1 MVHKMK
7 TRKAVF
13 YGKVELIPG
22 IISDGYVLDDES
34 AVMSERGTAKLLG
47 IDQRRLNR
55 VTVNWPPKTLEPFV
69 DKTQGMRSNSI
80 EVTANNSPYQGR
92 NIIVYD
98 AEFIESFIRGYALAL
113 AGGKLRPNQIHIGY
127 RAVLLVSSLAQT
139 TLYTAIEE
147 SCGLSPNIQTT
158 IKQVIWEIKEL
169 GLTCSI
175 DGKIAIKQDITKFCG
190 VSIGVLNGY
199 LNKHKHD
206 IEAIKLSR
214 PTILEAGFN
223 APRMNGYC
231 LEDVAKIVLNMK
243 SQVGKEL
250 KQQVFGEIISFAKPE
265 TKGEIEW
272 QKILTKVFAGFS
284 FHHNYPVGKYR
295 ADFLIK
301 ELGLALECNGFDN
314 HATYD
319 QKKEAEREQ
328 FVNQRYSLVRFNH
341 LINWEALANGILR
354 AKVGEV
360 IKLYNV
366 GYADIS
372 QPVVEP
378 EATRYGKLELI
389 PGVKCDAYV
398 LSDGSSV
405 LSERG
410 LADFL
415 GIYHKA
421 LQSVATNWPPKELK
435 PFIDKAQGMRS
446 NSVKVTAKNSPHKG
460 RYITVYDSKFIE
472 SLMRAYALAFVHGK
486 LRKNQKHI
494 GQRCVF
500 LLVALVRTALEAAI
514 KQSCGMSVN
523 IQKLAQKHY
532 NIIEV
537 LQESSFVASIN
548 SKIAIKQDIFKF
560 IDVPKSTLDSY
571 LKSHFSEITP
581 IKLDYATIKQ
591 AGLKSTRLNGYT
603 MEDVGKIVLGIDSV
617 VGLELKQKVFGD
629 VEELPEES
637 IDWQEALPKVFD
649 GFNLQQNYVVGKYTV
664 DYFVE
669 ELQLVLELKQ
679 DDDKQREQ
687 YLKQHYGLV
696 KFQSNVDWERLLN
709 GMLHAQ
715 VGKVVCL

>member
-1 MVHKMK
+1 MK
-7 TRKAVF
+7 NRKAVF

-22 IISDGYVLDDES
+22 IFSDGYVLDDDS

-47 IDQRRLNR
+47 IDQKRLNR
-55 VTVNWPPKTLEPFV
+55 VAVNWPPKTIEPFV

-80 EVTANNSPYQGR
+80 KVTANNSPYQGR
-92 NIIVYD
+92 NIIVYN

-113 AGGKLRPNQIHIGY
+113 AGDKLRSNQIHIGY
-127 RAVLLVSSLAQT
+127 RAVLLISSLAET

-158 IKQVIWEIKEL
+158 IKQVILTMKEY

-175 DGKIAIKQDITKFCG
+175 DGKIAIKQDITKFCE
-190 VSIGVLNGY
+190 VSTGVLNGY
-199 LNKHKHD
+199 LNKHRHD

-214 PTILEAGFN
+214 PTILESGFN

-243 SQVGKEL
+243 SKVGKEL

-319 QKKEAEREQ
+319 QQKESEREM
-328 FVNQRYSLVRFNH
+328 FVNQRYNLVRFNH
-341 LINWEALANGILR
+341 LINWEALANGILH
-354 AKVGEV
+354 AKQNKL

-366 GYADIS
+366 GYDDIS
-372 QPVVEP
+372 QPVKEP
-378 EATRYGKLELI
+378 EATHYGKLELI
-389 PGVKCDAYV
+389 LGVKCDAYILDDNTAV
-398 LSDGSSV
+398 M
-405 LSERG
+405 SERG
-410 LADFL
+410 LANLL
-415 GIYHKA
+415 GVDHMH
-421 LQSVATNWPPKELK
+421 LNSVATNWPPKELK
-435 PFIDKAQGMRS
+435 PFIGKAQGMRS

-532 NIIEV
+532 NMIQLLE
-537 LQESSFVASIN
+537 ESGFIASIDG
-548 SKIAIKQDIFKF
+548 KIAIKQDIFEF
-560 IDVPKSTLDSY
+560 IKVPKSTLDSH
-571 LKSHFSEITP
+571 LRSHKIDP

-591 AGLKSTRLNGYT
+591 AGLKATRLNGYA
-603 MEDVGKIVLGIDSV
+603 MEDVGKIVLGIDSI
-617 VGLELKQKVFGD
+617 VGLELKQKVFGE
-629 VEELPEES
+629 VEDLLE
-637 IDWQEALPKVFD
+637 IDWQEALPKVFE

-669 ELQLVLELKQ
+669 ELQLVLELCQSK
-679 DDDKQREQ
+679 DKQKEQ
-687 YLKQHYGLV
+687 YINQHYGVV
-696 KFQSNVDWERLLN
+696 KFESNVDWERLLN
-709 GMLHAQ
+709 GMLHARI
-715 VGKVVCL
+715 GKMVCL